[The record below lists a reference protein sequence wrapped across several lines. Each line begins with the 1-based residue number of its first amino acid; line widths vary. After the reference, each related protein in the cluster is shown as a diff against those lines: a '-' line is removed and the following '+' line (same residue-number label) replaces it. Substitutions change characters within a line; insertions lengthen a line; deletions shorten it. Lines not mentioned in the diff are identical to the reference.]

1 MTDTHGMI
9 TPQGGRLGSKQAFY
23 YDIAEDAFV
32 ECVKLSAERMTMAT
46 MAEQADDEDPKLR
59 ELEDR
64 QLSASVR
71 CIVFAGMCLEA
82 AIYDYAAWHLPPV
95 VVEGL
100 DKVDFLSKWRMI
112 PLLVAKHEIPAGQL
126 THNSLKSLLS
136 LRNRLVHAKSERM
149 AYGDALPD
157 QVSRLDKDS
166 KVIAEGYIVAIE
178 AVVAA
183 SIEMDLHSPMT
194 LNPLPRFIPARNS
207 QLQWQ
212 DPVRPTELS
221 SVIAKCRRSLNAA

>member
-1 MTDTHGMI
+1 MTDTHGLI

-23 YDIAEDAFV
+23 YAIAEDAFV
-32 ECVKLSAERMTMAT
+32 ECVKLSVERETIQT
-46 MAEQADDEDPKLR
+46 ISKQLEDEDAKLKV
-59 ELEDR
+59 LEDR

-149 AYGDALPD
+149 AYGDALLD
-157 QVSRLDKDS
+157 QVSRFEKNS
-166 KVIAEGYIVAIE
+166 QEIAEGYIVAIE

-194 LNPLPRFIPARNS
+194 FNPLPHFIPARNS
-207 QLQWQ
+207 QLHWQ
-212 DPVRPTELS
+212 DPVMPAELS
-221 SVIAKCRRSLNAA
+221 SVIAKCRRSLKAE